1 MIDHAR
7 LRQDAEYVIENYGE
21 SPAGRVAVDML
32 AILNN
37 PLLAC
42 PEGWFVAKR
51 PELIGLGVRED
62 TR

>member
-1 MIDHAR
+1 MIDHVR

-42 PEGWFVAKR
+42 PEGYALVKK
-51 PELIGLGVRED
+51 PELLGLGVAAR
-62 TR
+62 

>member
-1 MIDHAR
+1 MIDHIR

-21 SPAGRVAVDML
+21 SPAGRVAQEVLHIL
-32 AILNN
+32 AN

-42 PEGWFVAKR
+42 PDGWFMAKK
-51 PELIGLGVRED
+51 PELLSLGVRED